1 MRIKEVGKVKNKEVV
16 NEDKK
21 MCDNEEVRIDV
32 KEEIEKR
39 KGQWGRWEGQEV
51 ELSSNNGK
59 DYGFM
64 FEVARADAKA
74 DDDLG
79 LCVELGLGL

>member
-1 MRIKEVGKVKNKEVV
+1 MGKVKNKEVV

-39 KGQWGRWEGQEV
+39 KGQ
-51 ELSSNNGK
+51 
-59 DYGFM
+59 
-64 FEVARADAKA
+64 
-74 DDDLG
+74 
-79 LCVELGLGL
+79 